1 MLPLRTGSARAPQVN
16 KPHNHKS
23 GVGRK
28 HKSSDGQQ
36 QLAAGAEAAV
46 SRQGD
51 HLIGAV
57 AGRDQGG
64 VGRLLAMPFDA
75 GTELPLSLAGATP
88 GLTCETWSTSRGA
101 LRCLPPRPPG
111 AAPSI
116 PSAPAVLPAGL
127 SERGGLGR
135 WGWAA
140 ARSPY
145 WYSPCSEGGRGTWQ
159 KGRQPQRGAPFRAP
173 LMSSS
178 RRSGRGANGKSLPSA
193 SPTPDSKC
201 CAGR

>member
-1 MLPLRTGSARAPQVN
+1 MLPLRTGSARVPQVN
-16 KPHNHKS
+16 KPHES

-101 LRCLPPRPPG
+101 LRCLPPPTSWRCAVDPERARRLASRPLGARRPG
-111 AAPSI
+111 QVGVGGGALAI
-116 PSAPAVLPAGL
+116 LVLAVLRGRAGHVA
-127 SERGGLGR
+127 EGET
-135 WGWAA
+135 AA
-140 ARSPY
+140 ARRAIPSPFNEFI
-145 WYSPCSEGGRGTWQ
+145 STIRPGREREEPALSVTDT
-159 KGRQPQRGAPFRAP
+159 R
-173 LMSSS
+173 
-178 RRSGRGANGKSLPSA
+178 
-193 SPTPDSKC
+193 
-201 CAGR
+201 

>member
-1 MLPLRTGSARAPQVN
+1 MLPLRTGSARVPQVN

-23 GVGRK
+23 GDGRK

-51 HLIGAV
+51 RLIGPV

-101 LRCLPPRPPG
+101 LRCLPPPTSWRCAVDPERARRLASRPLG
-111 AAPSI
+111 A
-116 PSAPAVLPAGL
+116 
-127 SERGGLGR
+127 RRLGR

-140 ARSPY
+140 ARSSD
-145 WYSPCSEGGRGTWQ
+145 WCSPCSEGGRG
-159 KGRQPQRGAPFRAP
+159 
-173 LMSSS
+173 
-178 RRSGRGANGKSLPSA
+178 
-193 SPTPDSKC
+193 SKL
-201 CAGR
+201 CAGRLHAVQTSTVAKVAAIVGLGRRVRAWKKS